1 LLAVVV
7 SYTANA
13 ILVAATEQLLT
24 LHAPPGGAPPLVYF
38 VVDLITQCLY
48 TVAAGYLCRLIAR
61 SRRVAM
67 VGLIGL
73 GIPIG
78 TLSLFNSWNAEP
90 HWYVIALFVAYPPC
104 VWIGW
109 TLAI

>member
-1 LLAVVV
+1 
-7 SYTANA
+7 
-13 ILVAATEQLLT
+13 
-24 LHAPPGGAPPLVYF
+24 
-38 VVDLITQCLY
+38 
-48 TVAAGYLCRLIAR
+48 
-61 SRRVAM
+61 M

-73 GIPIG
+73 GILIG